1 LPRRRLMNT
10 RTIVSK
16 VAGVTYPE
24 PTTGED
30 RQRII
35 ALLTGDEPCRL
46 VPEPT
51 NAYDPNAIAVH
62 VATSTGVRHVGFVP
76 RDLAKQIAP
85 HLEGEAVMSRIL
97 EVTGGF
103 TTDDGDTAA
112 YGLRIVIEIPDD
124 KPTAADGA

>member
-1 LPRRRLMNT
+1 MNT

-30 RQRII
+30 RQSII
-35 ALLTGDEPCRL
+35 ALLTGDEPTRI

-51 NAYDPNAIAVH
+51 NAYDPNALAVH
-62 VATSTGVRHVGFVP
+62 VATSAGIRHVGFVP

-85 HLEGEAVMSRIL
+85 HLEGEAVMVRIV
-97 EVTGGF
+97 EITGGF
-103 TTDDGDTAA
+103 SLEPYGGDDGDVAA
-112 YGLRIVIEIPDD
+112 YGLRISIEVPDD
-124 KPTAADGA
+124 QPIAPDGA

>member
-1 LPRRRLMNT
+1 MQT

-30 RQRII
+30 RQSII

-46 VPEPT
+46 APEPT
-51 NAYDPNAIAVH
+51 NKYDANAIAVH
-62 VATSTGVRHVGFVP
+62 VATSAGVRHVGYIP
-76 RDLAKQIAP
+76 KELAKQIAP
-85 HLEGEAVMSRIL
+85 LLDGEAVMVRLL

-103 TTDDGDTAA
+103 ETDDGEIAA
-112 YGLRIVIEIPDD
+112 YGLRIAIDAPEDEPIRPD
-124 KPTAADGA
+124 GG